1 MKLAAFKTYGSNIW
15 ILLKETWK
23 NFSDDNAMKFS
34 ASLSYYTIFSLA
46 PMLLIIIAMCSL
58 FFGREAVQGEVYARI
73 HDWVGSDAALQIQ
86 GMIKSGTLSN
96 QSFMATA
103 IGIAT
108 LIIGATGVFIEIQD
122 SINRI
127 WAIKAK
133 PKKGWVQ
140 FLKNRVIS
148 FSLIV
153 SLGFLLIVSLL
164 VNTVLDLIFDRI
176 EMLFPSIAVYILYI
190 VNIAVVWGVITV
202 LFAVIFRV
210 LPDGKLLWKDAFVGA
225 GVTGLLFLLGKFL
238 IGYYLGTTKVND
250 TFGSSSAIVLILLWI
265 YYSSVILYFG
275 AEFTKVYTI
284 KYGRPIQ
291 PHEYAVA
298 IEQKEIKL
306 PTTNPG

>member
-1 MKLAAFKTYGSNIW
+1 MKLAVLKTYGINIW
-15 ILLKETWK
+15 QLLKETWK

-58 FFGREAVQGEVYARI
+58 FFGKEAVQGEVYARI
-73 HDWVGSDAALQIQ
+73 YDWVGSDAALQIQ
-86 GMIKSGTLSN
+86 DMIKSGTLSN
-96 QSFMATA
+96 QSFVATT
-103 IGIAT
+103 IGIIT

-133 PKKGWVQ
+133 PKKGWIQ
-140 FLKNRVIS
+140 FLRNRVIS
-148 FSLIV
+148 FSLIA
-153 SLGFLLIVSLL
+153 SLGFLLLVSLL
-164 VNTVLDLIFDRI
+164 VNTILDLIFDRI
-176 EMLFPSIAVYILYI
+176 EVLFPSIAVYILYV

-225 GVTGLLFLLGKFL
+225 AVTGLLFLLGKFL

-306 PTTNPG
+306 ATTNPG